1 MSPCSKSGSSSV
13 NGWGGGETFVLTSL
27 GQTQG
32 PTLDS
37 HPSAAPLPTFL
48 HDSLTLSAQ
57 NFWPP
62 FNFLN
67 DPSYLRAFA
76 QMVPSVCMPFPHF
89 WSTDFSHQSDLRAL

>member
-1 MSPCSKSGSSSV
+1 MLQEWFQLSKWMGRGRDLRI
-13 NGWGGGETFVLTSL
+13 NKPGEDARPYT
-27 GQTQG
+27 G
-32 PTLDS
+32 S

-57 NFWPP
+57 NLWPP

-76 QMVPSVCMPFPHF
+76 QTVPSVGMPFPHF